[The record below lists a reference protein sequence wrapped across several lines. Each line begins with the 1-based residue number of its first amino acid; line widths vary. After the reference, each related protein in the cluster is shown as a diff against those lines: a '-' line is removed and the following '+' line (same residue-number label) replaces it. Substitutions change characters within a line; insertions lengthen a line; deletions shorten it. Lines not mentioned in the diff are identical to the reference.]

1 MAGGPAGA
9 EIDLQSGVS
18 SISYAVGAAAL
29 LGAMSLMVAAM
40 VGLDRRHGGLG
51 AIGAAGLVAAG
62 LGLAGSLLA
71 WVFTGWGSLTMIGT
85 LLFATALW
93 GRDIAPRVPTLL
105 FAAGPIIGASAWAAL
120 RERAGSIDLTGLWG
134 ERWIENEVGL
144 TVGGASSPSRCW
156 FSATGYDPRS
166 RLIDVPD
173 HAATA

>member
-1 MAGGPAGA
+1 
-9 EIDLQSGVS
+9 
-18 SISYAVGAAAL
+18 
-29 LGAMSLMVAAM
+29 MVAAM

-93 GRDIAPRVPTLL
+93 GRDMAPRIPTLL

-120 RERAGSIDLTGLWG
+120 RERAGSIDLTELWG
-134 ERWIENEVGL
+134 EHWFENEVGL
-144 TVGGASSPSRCW
+144 TVGGAILAVALLGLGRW
-156 FSATGYDPRS
+156 LRS
-166 RLIDVPD
+166 EEPAFMDVPD